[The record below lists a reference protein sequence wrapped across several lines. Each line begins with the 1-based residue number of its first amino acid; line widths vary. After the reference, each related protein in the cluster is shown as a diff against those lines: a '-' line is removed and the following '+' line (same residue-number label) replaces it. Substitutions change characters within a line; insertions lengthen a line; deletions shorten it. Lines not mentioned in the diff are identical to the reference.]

1 MSETDFQRSRL
12 TLASDEQAEAHN
24 NFDAI
29 TQAIIDSHPPS
40 SLAPPTSPDLPSP
53 SRLHQFEPLPVDP
66 AQPREEEKELEKAEK
81 VEKTDSLDPSPLP
94 RTPPAPSSPSLPQAY
109 EDRYAK
115 GWRDACEFIR
125 PEQREFQRRYVLA
138 RQKIAS
144 LDRWV
149 KWLPVI
155 CFCCT
160 LFGFALGW
168 SVANLSKSRPL
179 NAAQKVEIVPKM

>member
-1 MSETDFQRSRL
+1 MSETNIQRSRL
-12 TLASDEQAEAHN
+12 TLASDEQAEAHS
-24 NFDAI
+24 NFDAV
-29 TQAIIDSHPPS
+29 TQAIIGSHPPS
-40 SLAPPTSPDLPSP
+40 SLAPPTSPDLPSLA
-53 SRLHQFEPLPVDP
+53 RLHQFEPLTLDP

-81 VEKTDSLDPSPLP
+81 TDSPDPSPLP

-125 PEQREFQRRYVLA
+125 PEQREFQRRYMLA
-138 RQKIAS
+138 RRKIAS
-144 LDRWV
+144 LDRV
-149 KWLPVI
+149 MKWLPVI

-168 SVANLSKSRPL
+168 SVATLTKSRPL
-179 NAAQKVEIVPKM
+179 NASQKVEIVPKM

>member
-40 SLAPPTSPDLPSP
+40 SLAPPTSPELPSP
-53 SRLHQFEPLPVDP
+53 PRLHQFEPLTLDQ
-66 AQPREEEKELEKAEK
+66 AQPREEEKELEK
-81 VEKTDSLDPSPLP
+81 KTDSPDPSASSDPSPLP
-94 RTPPAPSSPSLPQAY
+94 RRPPATPSPLLPQAF

-125 PEQREFQRRYVLA
+125 PEQREFQRRYTLA

-160 LFGFALGW
+160 LFGFALG
-168 SVANLSKSRPL
+168 
-179 NAAQKVEIVPKM
+179 

>member
-1 MSETDFQRSRL
+1 MSEIDTQRSKL
-12 TLASDEQAEAHN
+12 MAALDEQVEADK

-29 TQAIIDSHPPS
+29 TQDIIDSHPSS
-40 SLAPPTSPDLPSP
+40 SLAPPTSPVLPP
-53 SRLHQFEPLPVDP
+53 APRLHHFEPLTFDP
-66 AQPREEEKELEKAEK
+66 AQPREGETELEKKA
-81 VEKTDSLDPSPLP
+81 DAPDAPSLP
-94 RTPPAPSSPSLPQAY
+94 RPPPAPPLLPQAF

-125 PEQREFQRRYVLA
+125 PEQREFQRRYILA

-144 LDRWV
+144 LDRWM

-168 SVANLSKSRPL
+168 SVANLTKSRPL
-179 NAAQKVEIVPKM
+179 HAAQKVEVVPKL